1 MLSIIDLQECH
12 NLRILYI
19 RHMQKRT
26 ALITG
31 TTSGI
36 GEATARYLAEDGYRL
51 ILNGRRRDRLENL
64 AHELDAMFGT
74 ETLLMPVDVRNY
86 DEVDA
91 FISNLPTN
99 WTNIDVLIN
108 NAGLAAGLDT
118 IETGNIDHWNRMI
131 DTNIK
136 GLLFTTKALIPILKK
151 SDNAHIVNLGSIAG
165 KEVYP
170 NGNVY
175 CGTKHMVDAL
185 NKAMRRE
192 LAEHGIKVS
201 SVNPGAVETEFSIV
215 RLDGDLDKA
224 KSVYQGFENL
234 IAEDIADS
242 IRYILSR
249 PSRVNINELIIMPKA
264 QPAAGE
270 VIRNKGL

>member
-1 MLSIIDLQECH
+1 MSL
-12 NLRILYI
+12 
-19 RHMQKRT
+19 RT

-31 TTSGI
+31 TTAGI
-36 GEATARYLAEDGYRL
+36 GAATASLLAQNQYRL
-51 ILNGRRRDRLENL
+51 ILNGRRKDRLEQQ
-64 AHELDAMFGT
+64 AEELEKSHGIACKIMA
-74 ETLLMPVDVRNY
+74 VDVREQN
-86 DEVDA
+86 EVA
-91 FISNLPTN
+91 EFISQLEDD
-99 WTNIDVLIN
+99 WKNIDVLIN
-108 NAGLAAGLDT
+108 NAGLAAGLDN
-118 IETGNIDHWNRMI
+118 IENGNIDHWNRMI

-136 GLLFTTKALIPILKK
+136 GLLYMSKAMIPILKN
-151 SDNAHIVNLGSIAG
+151 SENAHIVNVGSIAG

-215 RLDGDLDKA
+215 RLDGDAAKA
-224 KSVYQGFENL
+224 KNVYDGFENL
-234 IAEDIADS
+234 VADDIADA
-242 IRYILSR
+242 IWYILSR
-249 PSRVNINELIIMPKA
+249 PAHVNINELIIMPKA
-264 QPAAGE
+264 QPAAGV